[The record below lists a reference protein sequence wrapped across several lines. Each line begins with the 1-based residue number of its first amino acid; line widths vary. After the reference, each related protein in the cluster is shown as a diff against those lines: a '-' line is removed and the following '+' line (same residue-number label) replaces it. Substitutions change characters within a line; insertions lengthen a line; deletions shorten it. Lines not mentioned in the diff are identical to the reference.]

1 VAVGVIAAVWLLFA
15 STAFWGGGGSSQALA
30 SDLLCVVSPRR
41 AVERDHRQQVERFRA
56 APFPLHGP
64 PSPWPGPRHLGGWE
78 QSWSKG
84 QRPVI
89 TAISLGHGDPMAD
102 EGPRLEVRVGAV
114 DAEHVLTG
122 TAERRRSLA
131 ESLWLDA
138 APKAG
143 DPAEH
148 FDRLGAARRRPDP
161 AWSQVTIPVR
171 ASA

>member
-1 VAVGVIAAVWLLFA
+1 
-15 STAFWGGGGSSQALA
+15 
-30 SDLLCVVSPRR
+30 
-41 AVERDHRQQVERFRA
+41 
-56 APFPLHGP
+56 
-64 PSPWPGPRHLGGWE
+64 
-78 QSWSKG
+78 
-84 QRPVI
+84 
-89 TAISLGHGDPMAD
+89 MAD